1 MNKVILMGRL
11 TRDVE
16 MRQTASGV
24 NVARFSIA
32 VNRRFARE
40 GNQQADFINCAA
52 WRQTGEFI
60 ARYFHKGSMIA
71 VVGQLQSRSWEGQD
85 GKKQY
90 AMEVVVDEAYFTGSK
105 AETNTGSSAMPYGG
119 AQGGGFGGGYPQQ
132 QAPNNAFG
140 GGFGQAPM
148 QNNDDPFSGGF
159 EDGGFSDIDG
169 SEDDLPF

>member
-71 VVGQLQSRSWEGQD
+71 VGDNSSQEAGKDRTVRSSTLW
-85 GKKQY
+85 K
-90 AMEVVVDEAYFTGSK
+90 
-105 AETNTGSSAMPYGG
+105 
-119 AQGGGFGGGYPQQ
+119 
-132 QAPNNAFG
+132 
-140 GGFGQAPM
+140 
-148 QNNDDPFSGGF
+148 
-159 EDGGFSDIDG
+159 
-169 SEDDLPF
+169 